1 MVTQRCTTRLL
12 LRLNI
17 EKGESRQ
24 KVLIVIS
31 DGGDNASKH
40 NLSQIRAMAAT
51 LTQLSIP
58 SVSLMSRMPTK
69 THVLRQ
75 LAKDTGGEA
84 FLPESLKE
92 VLPICE
98 RIARDVRNQ
107 YTIAYIPSNRKPDGT
122 YRHIQVRANTPGH
135 EHLVIRTRAGYL
147 APSVLPSPSPKA
159 TDHDAQN

>member
-1 MVTQRCTTRLL
+1 MV
-12 LRLNI
+12 
-17 EKGESRQ
+17 
-24 KVLIVIS
+24 S
-31 DGGDNASKH
+31 DGGRHRQQAQFGRNPP
-40 NLSQIRAMAAT
+40 LWQAT
-51 LTQLSIP
+51 LTQLSTP
-58 SVSLMSRMPTK
+58 SVYFNEQDADRNPG
-69 THVLRQ
+69 VLKR

-92 VLPICE
+92 RLPICE
-98 RIARDVRNQ
+98 RIARDIRNQ
-107 YTIAYIPSNRKPDGT
+107 YTLAYIPSNRKPDGT